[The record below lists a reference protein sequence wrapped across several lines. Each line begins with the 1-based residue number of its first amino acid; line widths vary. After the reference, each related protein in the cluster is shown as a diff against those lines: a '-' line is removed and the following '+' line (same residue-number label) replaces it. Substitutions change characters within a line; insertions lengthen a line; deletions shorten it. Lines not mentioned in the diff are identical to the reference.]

1 MSKLSWIGLV
11 IVVAGIGF
19 LVIAD
24 VFTDFGGG
32 VRGDQIVSL
41 VAATALLIVIG
52 GGALGAYWG
61 RSTMA
66 LQHFAIWLAILA
78 VIVLIYNYREALG
91 FNFD

>member
-24 VFTDFGGG
+24 VFTDFGG

-41 VAATALLIVIG
+41 VAAMALLVVIG
-52 GGALGAYWG
+52 GGVFGAYWG

>member
-24 VFTDFGGG
+24 VFTNFGG

-66 LQHFAIWLAILA
+66 LQHIAIWLAILA